1 MNLYVVVL
9 GIIVVTLLGVSLARL
24 GKVKTKADY
33 LVAGRSLPAFVLV
46 FTLLSSWIGS
56 GSLLGGAENA
66 YKHGFAAL
74 WQSAGGWAGL
84 ALIYFI
90 APRARK
96 FAQFTIPDLLESRY
110 NQTARVLGVIAVL
123 FAYTA
128 ITSYQF
134 IGGGDILH
142 LIFPQVTAVQG
153 QYILAGFV
161 IVFTAIAG
169 MGSVAYMDVVIGLL
183 ATFTMLAA
191 LPVLIHLAGGWSNVH
206 AVLPASHFK
215 VFGDI
220 HPFQSYF
227 IGPVRA
233 DGSREKVQSALAIFL
248 PTCLLMLGNQSMYQK
263 FFSAKSE
270 KDATRATIG
279 WVIGTVILETVIV
292 AIAVVGSALYP
303 TGEVHDRPREILAYT
318 AVHGFGGSKV
328 LSILGALLVGA
339 IFAKVVS
346 TANNYLFSPA
356 TNLVNDVFVRYIKAG
371 CRQQVGPSGFALDGR
386 SSRTLGVV
394 AIAGDQL
401 CAGKIGLRLHHLCSS
416 DYPGS
421 ARRILLAPGHSF
433 SSGRQHRGGR
443 GGHDRMGYDLTASA
457 PDHRRAGR
465 HSSRA
470 AGLVAVPVCGQSAD
484 PSAKRGEAGAVRCIT
499 SASGS
504 DVSRRRRHR
513 PHRDA
518 DQSSAALQR
527 EIALQA
533 AGFRIAGRFHRK
545 LVQVSAGRM
554 DAVCHPLAPTGDHL
568 EQRARPAA
576 DLGKRRTTVIVGG
589 REGVRHRAGGNM
601 VLPQLLDPRRRQA
614 LARRV
619 FDQHL
624 VSWHQNDVAGHANP
638 ESKHKTA
645 QPGKIVLPAHT

>member
-1 MNLYVVVL
+1 MNLYAVVL

-74 WQSAGGWAGL
+74 WQGGGGWAGL

-96 FAQFTIPDLLESRY
+96 FAQFTIPDLLEARY

-142 LIFPQVTAVQG
+142 LIFPNISAKEG

-183 ATFTMLAA
+183 ATFTMIAA
-191 LPVLIHLAGGWSNVH
+191 LPVLIHLAGGWSGVH
-206 AVLPASHFK
+206 AVVPATHFQW
-215 VFGDI
+215 FGDI
-220 HPFQSYF
+220 SHIQ
-227 IGPVRA
+227 
-233 DGSREKVQSALAIFL
+233 ALELFL

-270 KDATRATIG
+270 KDATRATVG
-279 WVIGTVILETVIV
+279 WIIGTVILETVIV
-292 AIAVVGSALYP
+292 AIAVVGSALFP

-318 AVHGFGGSKV
+318 ATHAFGVSMAGNRI
-328 LSILGALLVGA
+328 LGILGALLVGA

-356 TNLVNDVFVRYIKAG
+356 TNLVNDVFVRYIKKDASNK
-371 CRQQVGPSGFALDGR
+371 QVLLV
-386 SSRTLGVV
+386 SRLMVV
-394 AIAGDQL
+394 ALGIWALWQSLGT
-401 CAGKIGLRLHHLCSS
+401 SS
-416 DYPGS
+416 VLKKSLYAYTIYS
-421 ARRILLAPGHSF
+421 AALTPVILAAFFWRRA
-433 SSGRQHRGGR
+433 
-443 GGHDRMGYDLTASA
+443 TASA
-457 PDHRRAGR
+457 AVA
-465 HSSRA
+465 SIA
-470 AGLVAVPVCGQSAD
+470 AGTIVTVGWDTVTPHLPTIIGERDAILPALLASLLCLFIVSLATKP
-484 PSAKRGEAGAVRCIT
+484 PSAEK
-499 SASGS
+499 
-504 DVSRRRRHR
+504 
-513 PHRDA
+513 
-518 DQSSAALQR
+518 
-527 EIALQA
+527 
-533 AGFRIAGRFHRK
+533 
-545 LVQVSAGRM
+545 
-554 DAVCHPLAPTGDHL
+554 LAPF
-568 EQRARPAA
+568 A
-576 DLGKRRTTVIVGG
+576 
-589 REGVRHRAGGNM
+589 
-601 VLPQLLDPRRRQA
+601 
-614 LARRV
+614 
-619 FDQHL
+619 
-624 VSWHQNDVAGHANP
+624 
-638 ESKHKTA
+638 
-645 QPGKIVLPAHT
+645 